1 MTFQQFPRVAS
12 IAVLALALSPRL
24 DAGFTGTDVVIT
36 ATARTAGSGSS
47 QFYSTLYVTNV
58 STTAPV
64 DVTYRYLKL
73 GQSNPSPQT
82 VTATLAA
89 GETKRYDNVL
99 KTLFGFESGAAGAIR
114 ITATG
119 RVLASSRTFDQPPG
133 SSLAD
138 VKGLFFG
145 AIPTG
150 FAIALGE
157 SALLQGVSQGGSED
171 YRFNFGLVEV
181 SGQPLKARV
190 TLRSES
196 GATLLTKDYDL
207 GAYEALQRNASDLGS
222 VSTTNGRID
231 VSIVEGAGRALVYG
245 TQIANGSQD
254 SSGFEMSFRDD
265 LLLENVNLT
274 TETVAG
280 GMTASAVAAIGTSYD
295 QTSRLPTQRAPLST
309 LSTLADPPSYDPV
322 SGTWTVTIAL
332 ANGLSGQVQIR
343 FLDANGQPQKFY
355 GPLTTRSMTSRGT
368 LNGPPGSLTFDLAL
382 GGLGSASTPF
392 TVSGSGSGT
401 YQGVAATFT
410 VTNLV
415 VPKSTSSYPSSGT
428 MTVVSQGSTV
438 TVAFNGTNIA
448 SGSYTYRGVSVPFT
462 INLDTGEVS
471 H

>member
-1 MTFQQFPRVAS
+1 MPFQQFPRVAS

-150 FAIALGE
+150 FAIASGE
-157 SALLQGVSQGGSED
+157 SALLQGVSQGGNED

-196 GATLLTKDYDL
+196 VAMLRTKDYDL
-207 GAYEALQRNASDLGS
+207 GPYEALQRNASDLGS

-231 VSIVEGAGRALVYG
+231 VSIVEGAGKALVYG

-265 LLLENVNLT
+265 LLLENVKT
-274 TETVAG
+274 
-280 GMTASAVAAIGTSYD
+280 
-295 QTSRLPTQRAPLST
+295 
-309 LSTLADPPSYDPV
+309 
-322 SGTWTVTIAL
+322 
-332 ANGLSGQVQIR
+332 
-343 FLDANGQPQKFY
+343 
-355 GPLTTRSMTSRGT
+355 
-368 LNGPPGSLTFDLAL
+368 
-382 GGLGSASTPF
+382 
-392 TVSGSGSGT
+392 
-401 YQGVAATFT
+401 
-410 VTNLV
+410 
-415 VPKSTSSYPSSGT
+415 
-428 MTVVSQGSTV
+428 
-438 TVAFNGTNIA
+438 
-448 SGSYTYRGVSVPFT
+448 
-462 INLDTGEVS
+462 
-471 H
+471 